1 MFGPGKS
8 QKELSQFSEAAT
20 YTGTVHWIQKEILRR
35 LILHP
40 TRRFSELKPDGVE
53 SNLFM
58 YHLRSLIRDG
68 YVAKTGSGYTLSAAG
83 KRYADRLSLDTLK
96 PRIQPKIVSMI
107 VCRNARGEYLLY
119 RRVRQPFSGMV
130 SFPHGKIHLGET
142 VAEAAARELSEKGGL
157 RATLRHRGEAYLTVY
172 QAGEL
177 VTQTLC
183 HVFTASRPAGTLRS
197 DEAIGRCFWGRLGR
211 AAQPDYAP
219 GLLDVAQLAG
229 RRGRFFEEFSYR
241 I

>member
-1 MFGPGKS
+1 M
-8 QKELSQFSEAAT
+8 
-20 YTGTVHWIQKEILRR
+20 HWIQKEILRR

-53 SNLFM
+53 GNLFM
-58 YHLRSLIRDG
+58 YHLRALIREG
-68 YVAKTGSGYTLSAAG
+68 YVAKVSGGYALSAAG

-107 VCRNARGEYLLY
+107 VCRNADGEYLLY

-142 VAEAAARELSEKGGL
+142 VAEAATRELTEKGGL
-157 RATLRHRGEAYLTVY
+157 RATLRHRGDVYLTVY
-172 QAGEL
+172 QDDEL

-183 HVFTASRPAGTLRS
+183 HVFTGTRPVGHLRS
-197 DEAIGRCFWGRLGR
+197 DEAIGKCFWAPLKRR
-211 AAQPDYAP
+211 PQPDYAP
-219 GLLDVAQLAG
+219 GLLDVARLAE
-229 RRGRFFEEFSYR
+229 RRGRFFEEFKY
-241 I
+241 IFQGKP

>member
-1 MFGPGKS
+1 M
-8 QKELSQFSEAAT
+8 
-20 YTGTVHWIQKEILRR
+20 HWIQKEILKQ

-40 TRRFSELKPDGVE
+40 QRRYSELKPDGVE
-53 SNLFM
+53 GNLFM

-68 YVAKTGSGYTLSAAG
+68 YVAKTGSGRYALSADG

-157 RATLRHRGEAYLTVY
+157 RATLRHCGEVYLTVY

-183 HVFTASRPAGTLRS
+183 HVFTASRPVGTIRS
-197 DEAIGRCFWGRLGR
+197 DETIGSCFWGRLQR
-211 AAQPDYAP
+211 TARPDYAP
-219 GLLDVAQLAG
+219 GLLDVARLAG
-229 RRGRFFEEFSYR
+229 RRGRFFEEFRYIFEPKDSKMR
-241 I
+241 DIP